1 MTQTILDAR
10 VNFDVTH
17 TIVSRY
23 PLIGHRGHDYDIRII
38 TFVWKERTVD
48 ERFKTNFANDFR
60 NGLDELL
67 SRSRLPKHGQKFRDI
82 TLMDSRFDPY
92 HF

>member
-1 MTQTILDAR
+1 MSSSMPSFNRERPLDLADETEGKKALKR
-10 VNFDVTH
+10 TEF
-17 TIVSRY
+17 
-23 PLIGHRGHDYDIRII
+23 II

-67 SRSRLPKHGQKFRDI
+67 SRSCFPKHGQKFRDI
-82 TLMDSRFDPY
+82 TLMDSRFDSY